1 MSFPADTDRGGAA
14 RSSVMEPPA
23 HNQSPHLAARLAL
36 VVLASTLLASAPAGG
51 SAPRTTAFDT
61 IPDELVPLTQD
72 MATRD
77 PLATEARCRSF
88 LAALYH
94 RHRALC
100 SNPAWAPDDP
110 ATGPLEWVPDAF
122 FTLPPASPGVR
133 AAHAA
138 AGDLTRAYLDAF
150 GPGSQI
156 DALPYDP
163 LYRNDKSIC
172 TGILGLPH
180 D

>member
-1 MSFPADTDRGGAA
+1 MHKLSARNPARAA
-14 RSSVMEPPA
+14 
-23 HNQSPHLAARLAL
+23 LAALACAFL
-36 VVLASTLLASAPAGG
+36 TSAPAGG
-51 SAPRTTAFDT
+51 SAPKDVAFDAP
-61 IPDELVPLTQD
+61 PDALAPLTPE
-72 MATRD
+72 MATLD

-94 RHRALC
+94 RHRALR

-110 ATGPLEWVPDAF
+110 ATGPLEWVLEAF

-133 AAHAA
+133 AADTA

-150 GPGSQI
+150 GPGNQA
-156 DALPYDP
+156 DALFHDP
-163 LYRNDKSIC
+163 LYRNDKSVC
-172 TGILGLPH
+172 DGVLGLPQ